1 MFRPSKKKIE
11 RMYVSRL
18 GDGVFRIRTRESR
31 GATSLTVRRDH
42 GCVTPILCVPKM
54 LLLGL
59 MVLQLVPPAWAI
71 PVAEMGVSYA
81 LDAGPEGE
89 RSYDFFPPLRPG
101 GALVVFV
108 QSRFWSERQPEELV
122 ISGFVKG
129 AVQAG
134 HAVAVI
140 RPERR

>member
-71 PVAEMGVSYA
+71 PVAEMA
-81 LDAGPEGE
+81 
-89 RSYDFFPPLRPG
+89 
-101 GALVVFV
+101 
-108 QSRFWSERQPEELV
+108 
-122 ISGFVKG
+122 
-129 AVQAG
+129 
-134 HAVAVI
+134 
-140 RPERR
+140 